1 MKVQAISAF
10 VVGVLLCAA
19 VVMMRE
25 LGTKRSPAAADSSDV
40 PSAGGS
46 QGLQQ
51 APKLEPNQDAAGAH
65 EVNAALVARLETLE
79 LAVKR
84 LHPVREL
91 DELRVRI
98 AELERSMQNGQPAM
112 TNPEP
117 RSQASEIAVLKRE
130 IASLDRGADATRL
143 KSGERPKPICSRS
156 QRPKGAAA
164 ESVFVRNHGPTIG
177 VPAIRLVALD
187 SEGC

>member
-130 IASLDRGADATRL
+130 IASLDRAQTQLASKVASAQNQSAPDRNDLRVLQQKVFSLETTVQRL
-143 KSGERPKPICSRS
+143 ESR
-156 QRPKGAAA
+156 R
-164 ESVFVRNHGPTIG
+164 
-177 VPAIRLVALD
+177 
-187 SEGC
+187 